1 MQRME
6 AEQEEKVTRFWCLVV
21 KVTFICFVTSFR
33 EFLEE
38 SLNGDYISCLFQ
50 SIFGGRTS

>member
-38 SLNGDYISCLFQ
+38 ILNGDYISCLFQ